1 MLRIR
6 LVVST
11 LAVVCLTALSAS
23 VAHGAP
29 VPKKVAILIFDGV
42 QMIDFSGPLEVFADA
57 GYDVY
62 TVAATLRPITTAAGP
77 GLKVTPRYTFA
88 TAPQADLVVVPGGDF
103 EAPPNSATIAWIK
116 RQTAHAQHTL
126 AVCNGAFTLANT
138 GLLDGLEA
146 TTTAGNI
153 ARLRSTF
160 PKIAVVDDRR
170 VVDNGKLLTTGGLS
184 AGIDGALRMV
194 EIFDGHAAAQSVAL
208 FIEYDWQPNGGYV
221 RAALADRVIPPLDTR
236 AFGAT
241 ARVDQKGDKDHWE
254 MARRFTASVPAVDL
268 VAAFAAAYAK
278 GYAGVGAWAP
288 NSFSIASSSATQA
301 DLRFDDRA
309 GRHWRSLLTIEH
321 DPDGA
326 GRYVVRLVTDRLG

>member
-1 MLRIR
+1 MFRLR
-6 LVVST
+6 
-11 LAVVCLTALSAS
+11 LAVPAFVLACLAMLSAT
-23 VAHGAP
+23 VAHAAP
-29 VPKKVAILIFDGV
+29 APKKVAILIFDGV

-57 GYDVY
+57 GYEVY
-62 TVAATLRPITTAAGP
+62 TVAETLRPVTTAAGP
-77 GLKVTPRYTFA
+77 GLKIAPRYTFA

-103 EAPPNSATIAWIK
+103 EAQPNSATSAWVK
-116 RQTAHAQHTL
+116 RQTLRASHTL
-126 AVCNGAFTLANT
+126 AVCNGAFTLAHT

-153 ARLRSTF
+153 ARLRRSF

-194 EIFDGHAAAQSVAL
+194 EVFDGHEAALNVAL

-221 RAALADRVIPPLDTR
+221 RAALADRVIPRLDTA
-236 AFGAT
+236 AFGET
-241 ARVDQKGDKDHWE
+241 VRVDQKGDKDHWE
-254 MARRFTASVPAVDL
+254 MARRFTARIPAADL

-288 NSFSIASSSATQA
+288 DSFSVTSSSATQA
-301 DLRFDDRA
+301 DLRFDDRK
-309 GRHWRSLLTIEH
+309 GGHWRSVLTIDR
-321 DPDGA
+321 DPEEA
-326 GRYVVRLVTDRLG
+326 GRYLVRLVTDRRA